1 MHNNIFYRNGQL
13 RNKHDIAAV
22 SSPLG
27 LREKFSTCI
36 HEHKKVKRRKKKY
49 ERFDSVLLPLP
60 LYEGERVKSC
70 VSVADKQLRDLMK
83 EKHIPTSYVE
93 ETEIEVLKREYYNL
107 GMPSSKKSYSVHKQ
121 QKEKDVEFIKGFLWL
136 NVDLLH
142 LFPHFVITSSRK
154 SKKEKETRCTSC

>member
-1 MHNNIFYRNGQL
+1 M
-13 RNKHDIAAV
+13 

-36 HEHKKVKRRKKKY
+36 HDHKKVKRRKKKY

-70 VSVADKQLRDLMK
+70 VSVADKQVRDLMK

-121 QKEKDVEFIKGFLWL
+121 HKEKDVEFIKGC
-136 NVDLLH
+136 V
-142 LFPHFVITSSRK
+142 
-154 SKKEKETRCTSC
+154 